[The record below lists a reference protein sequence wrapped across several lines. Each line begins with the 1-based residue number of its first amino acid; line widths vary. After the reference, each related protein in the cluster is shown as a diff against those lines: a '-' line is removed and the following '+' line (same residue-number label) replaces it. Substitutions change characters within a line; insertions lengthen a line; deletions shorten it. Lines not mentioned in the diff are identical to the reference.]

1 MPTENKEVKEKARCK
16 ISSELFDID
25 EINDIGYSKFHFNRF
40 QKMRNYAKSKLNRRF
55 TMRDYREINGF
66 PTPSRKVLSDKEVQ
80 MLEVWAS
87 SKTI

>member
-1 MPTENKEVKEKARCK
+1 MPKANKEAKKAKCK
-16 ISSELFDID
+16 ISSELFDMD
-25 EINDIGYSKFHFNRF
+25 EINSTGYSTYHFNRF

-66 PTPSRKVLSDKEVQ
+66 PTPSRKVLSDEDVQ

-87 SKTI
+87 SKAL

>member
-1 MPTENKEVKEKARCK
+1 M
-16 ISSELFDID
+16 D
-25 EINDIGYSKFHFNRF
+25 EINSTGYSTYHFNRF

-66 PTPSRKVLSDKEVQ
+66 PTPSRKVLSDEDVQ

-87 SKTI
+87 SKAL